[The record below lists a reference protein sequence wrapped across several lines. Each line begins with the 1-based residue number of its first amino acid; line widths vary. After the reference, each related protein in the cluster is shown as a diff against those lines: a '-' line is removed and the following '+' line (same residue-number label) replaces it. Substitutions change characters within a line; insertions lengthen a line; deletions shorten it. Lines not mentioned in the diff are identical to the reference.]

1 MRMLWC
7 CFDAGADSYSKTLGT
22 LSQYYKNE
30 PNSILT
36 DSESFKSQAKIRKNT
51 PNDGNA
57 KDVEIAVSLKYLSKF
72 WRTLEMPPI
81 NYKINSVLTWSLTCV
96 ITIQLVQE
104 YFQ

>member
-1 MRMLWC
+1 M
-7 CFDAGADSYSKTLGT
+7 
-22 LSQYYKNE
+22 
-30 PNSILT
+30 
-36 DSESFKSQAKIRKNT
+36 RKNT

-81 NYKINSVLTWSLTCV
+81 NCKINSVLTWSLTCV